1 LVGSRGGGRSA
12 HGGRCRWT
20 TSPTDH
26 LDAAY
31 DCDTPGQWW
40 TEHHDISDD
49 ESVIRARIH
58 LDGSRLTITTNSHKR
73 ADRILDRLRGG
84 VPITVVSDTR
94 TPLDATTLDRTRR
107 AGLPDL
113 RGLDTGPE
121 PAPDDDAVAEI
132 QRHFEQRWC
141 NEAVP
146 ALGGL
151 TPIQAAADPTRREQ
165 LERLLASF
173 DTLDAPPGAIT
184 MRTDHLR
191 KALGL

>member
-1 LVGSRGGGRSA
+1 
-12 HGGRCRWT
+12 
-20 TSPTDH
+20 
-26 LDAAY
+26 
-31 DCDTPGQWW
+31 
-40 TEHHDISDD
+40 
-49 ESVIRARIH
+49 VIRARFH
-58 LDGSRLTITTNSHKR
+58 LDGSRLTITTNSNER
-73 ADRILDRLRGG
+73 ADRIIERFHGA
-84 VPITVVSDTR
+84 VPVTIVSDTR
-94 TPLDATTLDRTRR
+94 TPFDAATVDRTRR

-121 PAPDDDAVAEI
+121 PAPHDDAVAEI

-151 TPIQAAADPTRREQ
+151 TPLQAAADPTRREQ

-173 DTLDAPPGAIT
+173 DTIDTPPGAIT